1 VLFPDFIRGHFKK
14 DQMAMFVSEN
24 IEGFTVDGLEKPCE
38 VELFSGSRWQSTLK
52 VRAKFFT
59 AKAPDVL
66 QHWHMNVG
74 SNQVELQ
81 SRGAAPI
88 GIDMDNASY
97 REELRRK
104 SRDYIQSLTFEPQYA
119 EQVTDSCRHTE
130 VPKKVLKII
139 QRFAQRTDV
148 SDDSVP
154 SYYVSSLLT
163 SCSHQW

>member
-1 VLFPDFIRGHFKK
+1 
-14 DQMAMFVSEN
+14 MAMFVSEN
-24 IEGFTVDGLEKPCE
+24 IEGFTVDGVEKPCE

-66 QHWHMNVG
+66 QHWHMNIG
-74 SNQVELQ
+74 TNQVELQ

-104 SRDYIQSLTFEPQYA
+104 SRDYIQSLVFEPQYA
-119 EQVTDSCRHTE
+119 EQVTDSCRHTQ
-130 VPKKVLKII
+130 VPKKVLKIV
-139 QRFAQRTDV
+139 QRFAQRSDV
-148 SDDSVP
+148 SYLILSNDYMDALLI
-154 SYYVSSLLT
+154 SSR
-163 SCSHQW
+163 SHPL